1 MEHKEKWEAAVG
13 EAIRAERAARK
24 MSQAEVAR
32 LSGIPRQTHIRYE
45 VGERQPNVT
54 QVAAIAMALGMP
66 VSQLVAEIARR
77 ASL

>member
-32 LSGIPRQTHIRYE
+32 LSGIPRQTYIRYE